1 MMAAFATKGANMPFD
16 GSDYRPVP
24 GLAETVHPLPAGP
37 QGVRGAIGW
46 LATRLRGWPL
56 WSFAPGEV
64 RPATE
69 ITAARLLRAARAL
82 IDQEDHW
89 VQGRYETLRG
99 RRCAMG
105 ALQAAARCLRNP
117 AAFET
122 ARDLLRTE
130 ALILGFS
137 HVEKMNDRS
146 SHAEVLAL
154 FDRAIARATAGGR
167 G

>member
-1 MMAAFATKGANMPFD
+1 MPFD
-16 GSDYRPVP
+16 GSEYRSGHGPTETAAQPAAGWHGARVLTG
-24 GLAETVHPLPAGP
+24 GLLL
-37 QGVRGAIGW
+37 W
-46 LATRLRGWPL
+46 LRGWPV
-56 WSFAPGEV
+56 WSFVPGEAQ
-64 RPATE
+64 PPPE

-82 IDQEDHW
+82 IDQEECW

-105 ALQAAARCLRNP
+105 ALQAAARGLRHP
-117 AAFET
+117 AAFEA

-154 FDRAIARATAGGR
+154 FDRAIARAGAGGA